1 MRFFILFLP
10 DYNLHL
16 MKIFSLLIISLFFC
30 DLTSQS
36 QIRKNYS
43 AVKPAASET
52 ELIRIAANIAPS
64 EQQLRWQQL
73 ELTAFFHF
81 GINTFTDREWGE
93 GTEDPKL
100 FNPSQLDAGQWI
112 KACKDAG
119 FKQVII
125 TAKHHDG
132 FCLWPTKYTEHSVK
146 NSTWKDGKGDVV
158 KEVAD
163 ACHLAGIGFGVYLS
177 PWDRNN
183 PSYGDSPKY
192 NEIFLNELTEL
203 LTNYGKV
210 DEVWFDGACG
220 EGPNGKK
227 QVYDWPAYY
236 QLIRKLAPQALIA
249 IVGPDIRWVG
259 TESGYGRESE
269 WSVLPLGEA
278 DQKKI
283 EDASQSNVSIAPN
296 LDCQTQDLG
305 SRMKIKDAKGL
316 IWYPAE
322 TDVSIRPGWFYHTS
336 QDEKVKTP
344 EKLLDIYFSSVGC
357 NSVLL
362 LNIPPDRRGLLHEN
376 DVKAMKGLRT
386 HLDKMYALN
395 FVSNA
400 KIISDGKN
408 AKGITDHQMTTFWT
422 TKGGKES
429 GTIEISLPQPETI
442 DVLCLQENITIGQRI
457 EKFRL
462 EYKNGEQWV
471 EAGKGTTVGY
481 KRLLRFNPVKA
492 TEFRL
497 IIEASRLNPTISEL
511 GLYKSPVEQSKL

>member
-1 MRFFILFLP
+1 
-10 DYNLHL
+10 
-16 MKIFSLLIISLFFC
+16 MKIFFLLFVGLC
-30 DLTSQS
+30 MLGLNSQS
-36 QIRKNYS
+36 QIRKNYC
-43 AVKPAASET
+43 AVKPGTSEV
-52 ELIRIAANIAPS
+52 ELIRIAANITPS
-64 EQQLRWQQL
+64 EPQLRWQQL
-73 ELTAFFHF
+73 EMTAFFHF

-100 FNPSQLDAGQWI
+100 FNPTQLDARQWI

-146 NSTWKDGKGDVV
+146 NSPWKDGKGDVV
-158 KEVAD
+158 KQVAD
-163 ACHLAGIGFGVYLS
+163 ACHEAGIGFGVYLS

-227 QVYDWPAYY
+227 QVYDWPGYY
-236 QLIRKLAPQALIA
+236 QLIRKLAPEALIA

-259 TESGYGRESE
+259 TESGYGRQSE
-269 WSVLPLGEA
+269 WSVVPLGEA
-278 DQKKI
+278 DEKKI
-283 EDASQSNVSIAPN
+283 AETSQSNVIIAPT
-296 LDCQTQDLG
+296 LDYQNQDLG

-336 QDEKVKTP
+336 QDEEVKKP
-344 EKLLDIYFSSVGC
+344 EKLLDIYFSSVGY

-362 LNIPPDRRGLLHEN
+362 LNIPPDRRGLLHDN
-376 DVKAMKGLRT
+376 DVKAMKGLRSL
-386 HLDKMYALN
+386 LDTMYALN
-395 FVSNA
+395 FASNA
-400 KIISDGKN
+400 KLKSDGKN
-408 AKGITDHQMTTFWT
+408 VQGITDHQLTTYWI
-422 TKGGKES
+422 TKGDKES
-429 GTIEISLPQPETI
+429 GTIEITLPHQQTV
-442 DVLCLQENITIGQRI
+442 DVLCLQENITLGQRI

-462 EYKNGEQWV
+462 EYKDGEQWK

-481 KRLLRFNPVKA
+481 KRLVRFNPVTSSA
-492 TEFRL
+492 FRL

-511 GLYKSPVEQSKL
+511 GIYKLPLQNPK